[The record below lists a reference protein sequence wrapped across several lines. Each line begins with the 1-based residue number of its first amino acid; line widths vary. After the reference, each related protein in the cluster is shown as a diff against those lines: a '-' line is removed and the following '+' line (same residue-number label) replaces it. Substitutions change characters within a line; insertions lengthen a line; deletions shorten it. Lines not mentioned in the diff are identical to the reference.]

1 MHQYGVSTNNS
12 ETVGHKD
19 LRPEQIVQK
28 LVFYNMSFS
37 FSFSIPRI
45 GLGFLWTIEATN
57 GMYFLADN
65 EYVRQLRYSKV
76 AEFHRENLR

>member
-1 MHQYGVSTNNS
+1 M
-12 ETVGHKD
+12 
-19 LRPEQIVQK
+19 QK
-28 LVFYNMSFS
+28 VYFRDRESVKAFFS
-37 FSFSIPRI
+37 RFWCWIQENAFSIPRI